1 VDHVVILAGEGCK
14 DRGVV
19 AWRRWLRYAK
29 AKLDD
34 TIRSGDAELDRRE
47 AELRAEQA
55 GRPWLTDDDA
65 TPSYDEVK
73 ARIDAESPASDVP
86 KPSGDPDFDLAA
98 QERAAAERLA
108 ELRKS
113 LDLDKDS

>member
-1 VDHVVILAGEGCK
+1 M
-14 DRGVV
+14 V

-34 TIRSGDAELDRRE
+34 TIRSSNAELDERE
-47 AELRAEQA
+47 AELRAKQE
-55 GRPWLTDDDA
+55 GKPWLASDRD

-73 ARIDAESPASDVP
+73 ARIDAEAPATDGP

-113 LDLDKDS
+113 LDLDKDG